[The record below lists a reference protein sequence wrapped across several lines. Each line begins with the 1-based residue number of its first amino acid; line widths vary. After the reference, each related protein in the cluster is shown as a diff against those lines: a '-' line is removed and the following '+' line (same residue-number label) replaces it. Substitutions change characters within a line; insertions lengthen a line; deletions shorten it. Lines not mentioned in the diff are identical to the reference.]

1 MPLRLIGL
9 RTQDLQSEFRFRLSK
24 SVVLR
29 NPSYGHLLK
38 SYTFSQKFEAWE
50 QYTFK
55 FYPIEPAYQKKI
67 TQPNFGTC
75 GVSVHFFR
83 KRRQNKHPS
92 FFFLKHKV
100 CNRIYRFRHSRTET
114 RSKLLLAGQP
124 SSFTVFLPFSVSCS
138 ESAVRQNHILMT
150 LIRFFFSS
158 PSTYMV

>member
-9 RTQDLQSEFRFRLSK
+9 RTQDLQSEFRFGLSK

-29 NPSYGHLLK
+29 NTSYGHLLK

-55 FYPIEPAYQKKI
+55 FYPIEPAYQKKM

-92 FFFLKHKV
+92 FFFFLNTRYATEFTALDIRVPKRAQSCFWQV
-100 CNRIYRFRHSRTET
+100 SRIPLPSSYRFPCDVRN
-114 RSKLLLAGQP
+114 LP
-124 SSFTVFLPFSVSCS
+124 SV
-138 ESAVRQNHILMT
+138 NI
-150 LIRFFFSS
+150 I
-158 PSTYMV
+158 Y